1 MKKLLTVFFIIS
13 GYSAT
18 AQVGS
23 ATILQGNAT
32 QAGYIEWRKPG
43 GVRQA
48 YMGWDPTVL
57 NLNLEA
63 GHNFNITGGRLG
75 IGMATPQAP
84 LDIAFQSNTTSPHL
98 NLRRS
103 GAGDVGISFQ
113 QNGVTAFGIV
123 NKSGGGLAFVDNYYN
138 GSTGATKM
146 FIKNAT
152 GEVGIGTTSPQYP
165 LHVMGRISSD
175 QGNDGGIW
183 CAPNRFVGA
192 GNDFVGLYN
201 GGWNLILK
209 PGGNVQVN
217 TGGLS
222 VGVDGFSP
230 GDIRVANRVLTNNS
244 LIIGDKFSLARSS
257 RFNGGAVF
265 TDEYLRLTNI
275 PDAGGNCSYLKF
287 AASDIWSG
295 GSLIVASL
303 PSATTVN
310 RFKFYPSAN
319 DRIVL
324 QNMLTGQT
332 NLEVKSN
339 VASAMG
345 QIIFTSPNGAD
356 AEAVIGSGPTLNSFG
371 VRFKQSNGVMRD
383 MIHITSENELF
394 LLDNNATGDK
404 VKVRGEICVTASG
417 TCDYVFKDDYK
428 LRSIENLEQFIKQN
442 GHLPGVKNDAEVK
455 AAGEVNLLEQSNAL
469 LEKTEEFALYII
481 ELKKQLDKQ
490 QKIDAEMKQRLD
502 KQELML
508 QQVQKNR

>member
-1 MKKLLTVFFIIS
+1 MKKLLFVLFLLS
-13 GYSAT
+13 GYSLT

-23 ATILQGNAT
+23 VTVLQGNT
-32 QAGYIEWRKPG
+32 VQAGYIEWRKPG

-63 GHNFNITGGRLG
+63 GHNFNITGGKLG
-75 IGMATPQAP
+75 IGNANPQAP
-84 LDIAFQSNTTSPHL
+84 LDIAFQSATTAPHL

-123 NKSGGGLAFVDNYYN
+123 HKSGGGLAFVDNYYT
-138 GSTGATKM
+138 GSSGATKM
-146 FIKNAT
+146 FIKGVT
-152 GEVGIGTTSPQYP
+152 GEVGIGTASPLYP

-230 GDIRVANRVLTNNS
+230 GDIRAANRILANNS
-244 LIIGDKFSLARSS
+244 FIVGDKFSLARST

-275 PDAGGNCSYLKF
+275 PDANGNCSYLKF

-295 GSLIVASL
+295 GSLTVASL
-303 PSATTVN
+303 PGATPVN
-310 RFKFYPSAN
+310 RIRFSPSLD

-324 QNMLTGQT
+324 QNAQAGQT
-332 NLEVKSN
+332 NLEVRSN
-339 VASAMG
+339 IGGFMG
-345 QIIFTSPNGAD
+345 QVIFTAPAASD
-356 AEAVIGSGPTLNSFG
+356 AESVIGSGPTGNTFG
-371 VRFKQSNGVMRD
+371 IRYKQPGGVLRD
-383 MIHITSENELF
+383 MLHIISQDRLY
-394 LLDNNATGDK
+394 LLDNNVTGDK
-404 VKVRGEICVTASG
+404 VVVRGEICVTANG
-417 TCDYVFKDDYK
+417 TCDYVFKDNYQ
-428 LRSIENLEQFIKQN
+428 LRSIEEMEQFIQQN
-442 GHLPGVKNDAEVK
+442 GHLPGVKNDREVK

-469 LEKTEEFALYII
+469 LEKTEEFSLYII
-481 ELKKQLDKQ
+481 ELNKKLKQ
-490 QKIDAEMKQRLD
+490 QQEIIQQQQR
-502 KQELML
+502 ML
-508 QQVQKNR
+508 NQLLEGKR